1 MPLIR
6 HITCSSSRLLVWAIS
21 EPESELFVRA
31 KLSVSDCDRLSRLH
45 GERRRSEW
53 LAVRA
58 ALRETFPEAGLS
70 IGYSS
75 EGAPLLSGN
84 GQYISVSHTDGY
96 AAVLLSDRPCG
107 IDIERPDRNFG
118 RVASRFL
125 SEKERKR
132 FGKEQYG
139 LLWGAKEAL
148 FKAAGKKGVDF
159 QRDME
164 ILRVE
169 GEEMLAF
176 FGQPYRLRCIREK
189 RWVAVYTV

>member
-6 HITCSSSRLLVWAIS
+6 HIQFSFSRLLVWAVS

-31 KLSVSDCDRLSRLH
+31 ELSAFDREILSRLN

-58 ALRETFPEAGLS
+58 ALRETFPETDLS
-70 IGYSS
+70 IVYSP

-84 GQYISVSHTDGY
+84 GRFISVSHTEGY

-107 IDIERPDRNFG
+107 VDIERPNRNFG

-125 SEKERKR
+125 SEKERQR
-132 FGKEQYG
+132 FGEARYG
-139 LLWGAKEAL
+139 ILWGAKEAL
-148 FKAAGKKGVDF
+148 FKAGGKSGVDF

-164 ILRVE
+164 ILRIE
-169 GEEMLAF
+169 GEEISAV
-176 FGQPYRLRCIREK
+176 FGRPYCLHYIREK
-189 RWVAVYTV
+189 EWVAVYTV